1 MFLELNAKDCIKSL
15 GKEKESRFFLFM
27 SSAKREI
34 RHFHVVVVQRRQR
47 SGHKRRDGVVVLPI

>member
-1 MFLELNAKDCIKSL
+1 MFLELNAKDCIRSL
-15 GKEKESRFFLFM
+15 GKEKESRFFVFM

>member
-15 GKEKESRFFLFM
+15 GKEKESRFFVFM

-47 SGHKRRDGVVVLPI
+47 SGQKKRGRVVVLPV